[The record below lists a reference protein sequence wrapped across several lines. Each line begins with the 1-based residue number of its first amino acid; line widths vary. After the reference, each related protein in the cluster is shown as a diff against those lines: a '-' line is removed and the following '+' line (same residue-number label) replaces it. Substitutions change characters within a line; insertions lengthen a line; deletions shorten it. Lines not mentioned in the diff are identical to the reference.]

1 MTRVD
6 ADRLRT
12 MPPDTF
18 EKNLAFAMALGV
30 EHQWSKKFE
39 GILKT
44 PPQWYQGYGPGYT
57 NFNPY
62 IFTNGIGGMASQAH
76 DTFVSAPRSSS
87 SGSGFSSGGGGFS
100 SGGGFSGGGF
110 GGGGGGAF

>member
-1 MTRVD
+1 
-6 ADRLRT
+6 
-12 MPPDTF
+12 MPQNTF
-18 EKNLAFAMALGV
+18 EKCLPFAMALGV

-39 GILKT
+39 GILQT

-62 IFTNGIGGMASQAH
+62 IFTNGLGGMANQAH
-76 DTFVSAPRSSS
+76 DTFVSAPRSNSG
-87 SGSGFSSGGGGFS
+87 GSGFSGGGF